1 MKIPIHVYGPNT
13 SIVGIVPMAL
23 GLRETIPEL
32 KEKKDESDVSS
43 VSISPGAPPASNTVG
58 PTSAARFTDKTRCV
72 VYGKFYLL
80 LLSFFISL

>member
-1 MKIPIHVYGPNT
+1 
-13 SIVGIVPMAL
+13 MAL

-72 VYGKFYLL
+72 VYGKVLSLTSVIFHFFLTFYLV
-80 LLSFFISL
+80 S